1 VKNLVATSNRRA
13 NAVATLPAE
22 VCGLTL
28 SLLDLTNNEL
38 TTLPPRLG
46 TMTTLRRLVLD
57 GNPLRA
63 LPHSVLAGPTTKLL
77 ESLRKKMPEEEG
89 DARGATAAAVRSG
102 NVFGEDERHHAVAA
116 AQRVASA
123 AAPSSL
129 SLAGGCRRPRAL
141 CIYSFRVLRRLSRYP
156 TKPFPPNVC
165 SSHVH

>member
-1 VKNLVATSNRRA
+1 MSDLVATSKRRA
-13 NAVATLPAE
+13 NAVATLPGE

-38 TTLPPRLG
+38 TALPPRLG

-77 ESLRKKMPEEEG
+77 ESLRKKLPEEG
-89 DARGATAAAVRSG
+89 DARGVPASTVRSG
-102 NVFGEDERHHAVAA
+102 NVFGEDERRQAVAA

-123 AAPSSL
+123 AAPSTL
-129 SLAGGCRRPRAL
+129 SLAGRCRRPRAL
-141 CIYSFRVLRRLSRYP
+141 YMQLSY
-156 TKPFPPNVC
+156 
-165 SSHVH
+165 